1 MSAIERSDVVLVVI
15 DGESGIREQDKHVA
29 GYAHEAGKG
38 VIIVYNKWDMVEKD
52 EQTMQKIEKEIRS
65 HFLYLSYAPIIF
77 VSALTKQRIQTL
89 LPMIDAV
96 HDASTLRIQTNVLNE
111 VIMDAQLMTPPPTH
125 KGRRLKFTMHRKW
138 QLHRLQLFY
147 L

>member
-1 MSAIERSDVVLVVI
+1 
-15 DGESGIREQDKHVA
+15 
-29 GYAHEAGKG
+29 
-38 VIIVYNKWDMVEKD
+38 
-52 EQTMQKIEKEIRS
+52 MQKIEKEIRS

-125 KGRRLKFTMHRKW
+125 KGRRLKIYYASQVAVAPPTIVLFVNDTEL
-138 QLHRLQLFY
+138 LHFSYKRFLENSLREAFGFEGTT
-147 L
+147 LRILARERTR